1 MVWST
6 GSGHTLTIDD
16 EEVTVANATELINK
30 IKQIAQNR
38 NLKKFVVKVKP
49 DDIEV
54 NETEIRNNFRDYS
67 EIEIVEY
74 DEGN

>member
-6 GSGHTLTIDD
+6 DSGHTLTIDG